1 MTADA
6 FYCINE
12 GTSISDVNIYAKMSI
27 YTKIKCWN
35 LKEHSL
41 TLIETIE
48 TKKQIINQSH
58 SVLTNQNSSIY
69 SF

>member
-27 YTKIKCWN
+27 YTKIKC
-35 LKEHSL
+35 
-41 TLIETIE
+41 
-48 TKKQIINQSH
+48 
-58 SVLTNQNSSIY
+58 
-69 SF
+69 